1 VALVYSGPVAVR
13 GDGLVSTELRM
24 PAITTETDGLY
35 LCTVVRVDP
44 ERYNYIVGF
53 TPHGSMHTAHHM
65 LMFGCETPG
74 SVEDVWNCGEMHH
87 SDGEFQ
93 SGPVCSAGEQIMY
106 AWALDAPEFNL
117 PQDVGFKVGGDT
129 PIQYLVLQV
138 HYMHAMKEPDTSG
151 LTLHSTPHPMPKEA
165 HVLLL
170 ATDGAVA
177 AKTTDDFDTACEI
190 EDETEMHPFAY
201 RTHTHKHGKVVSG
214 WRIRDGKWTLLGKR
228 DPQQAQ
234 MFYPVANK
242 SITIEQGDGLAAR
255 CHLVNDEDREIHIGP
270 SGADEMCNFYLM
282 YWTEPG
288 MDVQQHSCVSSGP
301 PGYRWKDAGLD
312 NIPKDTDKL

>member
-1 VALVYSGPVAVR
+1 VVS

-24 PAITTETDGLY
+24 PAITTETGDVY

-44 ERYNYIVGF
+44 ERSHYIVGF

-74 SVEDVWNCGEMHH
+74 SVEYVWNCGEMHQN
-87 SDGEFQ
+87 DGEFQ
-93 SGPVCSAGEQIMY
+93 TGPVCTAGEQIMY
-106 AWALDAPEFNL
+106 AWAKDAPEFNL

-151 LTLHSTPHPMPKEA
+151 LTLHSTSHQMPKEA
-165 HVLLL
+165 HVMLL
-170 ATDGAVA
+170 ATDGAIGPKA
-177 AKTTDDFDTACEI
+177 TDDFDTACEI
-190 EDETEMHPFAY
+190 EEVTEMHPIAF

-214 WRIRDGKWTLLGKR
+214 WHIRDGKWSLIGKH
-228 DPQQAQ
+228 DPQQPQ

-255 CHLVNDEDREIHIGP
+255 CHFVNDEDRQVHVGP
-270 SGADEMCNFYLM
+270 SGTDEMCNFYLM

-288 MDVQQHSCVSSGP
+288 MDVEQHSCVSAGP